1 MRNIYPEYFYDKRL
15 IEQCENFVVEGKYS
29 FEELEADDKEDL
41 VAMLLEVM
49 GEESYVGLVE
59 SDNLHLIMHNI
70 KMFLRTADRQ
80 YSKDLMEVC
89 RESVKEYYLPM
100 LEELYNSIS
109 EEAFNTRIMTIPNIF
124 PLFIKKASVA

>member
-109 EEAFNTRIMTIPNIF
+109 EEDFNTRIMTIPNIF
-124 PLFIKKASVA
+124 PMFRKKASVA